1 MSYELIAGVD
11 LGSNSF
17 RLQVGRIVGD
27 RIHPLDTLKEPV
39 RLGAGLTR
47 EKILD
52 HASQQ
57 RAIDALRRFG
67 ERLRSFAPETVR
79 AVTTDAMRVAR
90 NSHLVLPL
98 AEAALGFPIELI
110 GGREEARLIFIG
122 ASNALPVAGHRR
134 LVVDIGGGSTE
145 FIIGENTVP
154 LMMESLFMGCISY
167 RQRYF
172 PEGRVDKKR
181 MYAAEVA
188 AAREIE
194 AIAVDYRRLGWHEAV
209 GSSGSAQEITD
220 ILEANGLNP
229 AGVTGISREGLGKL
243 RQLLVQAGS
252 AEALGLEGMRGD
264 RVAIL
269 PGVVAIMCAVFSEM
283 EIEHMTYSDGAL
295 PLGVL
300 YDLLGRFEHHD
311 TRDQTVVQF
320 MRRYQADEE
329 QIIRVERTALTL
341 LGQLIKLD
349 APENEND
356 AHFLRWAT
364 SLHEIGVSVAHAE
377 AHKHGAYILTHA
389 DMPGFSK
396 RDQARLA
403 LLVLGQRGKLQ
414 KLASMPAG
422 DPNWRLV
429 FCLRLAVLLHRSRED
444 QPWPNLVVREMPI
457 GFQIELPSEWLDANP
472 MTAAALDEE
481 AMRWRRIGI
490 RLRLK
495 TLADQPPPAIEPA
508 RKPL

>member
-17 RLQVGRIVGD
+17 RLQIGRIVGD
-27 RIHPLDTLKEPV
+27 RIHPLETLKEPV
-39 RLGAGLTR
+39 RLGSGLTR
-47 EKILD
+47 EKLLD

-57 RAIDALRRFG
+57 RAIEALRRFG
-67 ERLRSFAPETVR
+67 HRLQGFALETVR

-98 AEAALGFPIELI
+98 AEAALGFPIEVI

-122 ASNALPVAGHRR
+122 ASNALPAAEHRR

-154 LMMESLFMGCISY
+154 LLLESLFMGCISY
-167 RQRYF
+167 RQRFF
-172 PEGRVDKKR
+172 PDGRVDKKR
-181 MYAAEVA
+181 LYAAEVA

-194 AIAVDYRRLGWHEAV
+194 AIATEYQRLGWHEAV
-209 GSSGSAQEITD
+209 GSSGSAQEIAD
-220 ILEANGLNP
+220 ILDANALNP
-229 AGVTGISREGLGKL
+229 AGVSGISREGLGKL
-243 RQLLVQAGS
+243 RQLLVMAGS
-252 AEALGLEGMRGD
+252 AEALGLEGMRSD

-269 PGVVAIMCAVFSEM
+269 PGVVAIMCAIFSELA
-283 EIEHMTYSDGAL
+283 IEHMTYSDGAL

-311 TRDQTVVQF
+311 TRDQTVIDF
-320 MRRYQADEE
+320 NRRYQTDKD
-329 QIIRVERTALTL
+329 QIMRVERSALTL
-341 LGQLIKLD
+341 LGQMIKLD

-356 AHFLRWAT
+356 VHFLRWAT
-364 SLHEIGVSVAHAE
+364 SLHEIGESVAHSE
-377 AHKHGAYILTHA
+377 SHKHGSYILTHA

-429 FCLRLAVLLHRSRED
+429 FCLRLAVLLQRSREY
-444 QPWPNLVVREMPI
+444 QPWPNLQVRESPV
-457 GFQIELPSEWLDANP
+457 GFQIDLPHDWLEANP
-472 MTAAALDEE
+472 MTAAALEEE

-490 RLRLK
+490 KLRIKAVDEASLP
-495 TLADQPPPAIEPA
+495 ADEPA
-508 RKPL
+508 RQLV